1 MLPWPGR
8 PTAAARTTDISGI
21 PALSPVYVGKEREML
36 PKKGRKLPKWKGAMA
51 GREAYAETIAELLKR
66 EHGGTH
72 RAVKQVMRLT
82 DASERTVKHWLAA
95 QHGPDTVFFLRLLT
109 NSPVIRAF
117 VIGLIESSQGAGQD
131 RQVAGQQ
138 AARLS
143 SKTPDTQLPRQD
155 RRQNDRIND
164 PKTDP
169 INDPITDALN
179 ERQRWFLSR
188 VGAGH
193 QCRAADI
200 SAYWKVS
207 PKTARRDVAGLCA
220 LGLIRFTGARRNGRY
235 QLDPG
240 FG

>member
-117 VIGLIESSQGAGQD
+117 VIGLIESSQAVGQD
-131 RQVAGQQ
+131 WQ
-138 AARLS
+138 ASDHRPIRRS
-143 SKTPDTQLPRQD
+143 SKTPDMSPLRQD

-164 PKTDP
+164 PISDP
-169 INDPITDALN
+169 INDPINEALN
-179 ERQRWFLSR
+179 ERQRWFLDR
-188 VGAGH
+188 VAAGH
-193 QCRAADI
+193 RCRAADI
-200 SAYWKVS
+200 CGHWKVS
-207 PKTARRDVAGLCA
+207 PKTARRDIMGLCTT
-220 LGLIRFTGARRNGRY
+220 GRVRFTGARRNGRY
-235 QLDPG
+235 RIVD
-240 FG
+240 